1 MTPLSERSLSRY
13 DEEETVGRKVGRMA
27 GRAGVSSRRQRAGKA
42 ADGKSKARVKAA
54 SPGSGGRDRRTAY
67 VPLKHDS
74 ETITTRWS
82 RRGRKGESDTGTA
95 EQPAPAIRL
104 PAGVSATATRA
115 TLYKIAKRLAIK
127 GRSAM
132 TRRQL
137 MDAISSPA
145 PAKVRVKSR

>member
-1 MTPLSERSLSRY
+1 
-13 DEEETVGRKVGRMA
+13 MA
-27 GRAGVSSRRQRAGKA
+27 GRAGVSPRRQQAGKA
-42 ADGKSKARVKAA
+42 TDGKSKARIKAA
-54 SPGSGGRDRRTAY
+54 SPGGGGRDRRTAY

-82 RRGRKGESDTGTA
+82 RRGRKGASEATA
-95 EQPAPAIRL
+95 SQPAPAMRL

-137 MDAISSPA
+137 MEAISSPA